1 MTTASTKAA
10 AITVDEYERMIED
23 GTIGEDDPIE
33 LIEGRLVAKMTK
45 KPDHMS
51 SSGRARRAI
60 ESVLPPVWHARVEG
74 PVRIPSRDSE
84 PEPDLAVVRGDIDDY
99 EDRHPDPADVALVV
113 EIAKSSLA
121 EDRKLAETYGGGGIP
136 TYWIVNLVHRQL
148 EVYARPANGT
158 CSSLT
163 ILKKNELVGLIIDGQ
178 TVAQIAV
185 ADLLPR
191 RCVGSA

>member
-60 ESVLPPVWHARVEG
+60 ESVLPSGWHARVEG

-84 PEPDLAVVRGDIDDY
+84 PEPDLAVVRGEIDDS
-99 EDRHPDPADVALVV
+99 RTNTPTLRTSPWSS
-113 EIAKSSLA
+113 KSRS
-121 EDRKLAETYGGGGIP
+121 R
-136 TYWIVNLVHRQL
+136 
-148 EVYARPANGT
+148 ARPKTA
-158 CSSLT
+158 SSPRPMEAGNPHLLDRQSGSPPT
-163 ILKKNELVGLIIDGQ
+163 RGLCQAGQ
-178 TVAQIAV
+178 RH
-185 ADLLPR
+185 LLRHYDSQAERACRSDHRWPGGRPDRRGGPAPR
-191 RCVGSA
+191 R

>member
-10 AITVDEYERMIED
+10 AITVDEDERMIED

-60 ESVLPPVWHARVEG
+60 ESVLPPGWHARVEG

-84 PEPDLAVVRGDIDDY
+84 PEPDLAVVRGEIDDY

-158 CSSLT
+158 YSSLT
-163 ILKKNELVGLIIDGQ
+163 ILKKNELVDLIIDGQ

-191 RCVGSA
+191 R

>member
-60 ESVLPPVWHARVEG
+60 ESVLPPGWHARVEG
-74 PVRIPSRDSE
+74 LVRIPSRDSE

-158 CSSLT
+158 YSSLT
-163 ILKKNELVGLIIDGQ
+163 ILKKNELVDLIIDGQ

-191 RCVGSA
+191 R

>member
-33 LIEGRLVAKMTK
+33 LIEGRLVAKKTK

-60 ESVLPPVWHARVEG
+60 ESVLPSGWHARVEG

-84 PEPDLAVVRGDIDDY
+84 PEPDLAVVRGEIDDY

-121 EDRKLAETYGGGGIP
+121 DDRKLAETYGGGGIP
-136 TYWIVNLVHRQL
+136 IYWIVNLVHRQL
-148 EVYARPANGT
+148 EVYARPADGT
-158 CSSLT
+158 YSSLT
-163 ILKKNELVGLIIDGQ
+163 ILKKNELVDLIIHGQ
-178 TVAQIAV
+178 AVAQIAV

-191 RCVGSA
+191 R

>member
-60 ESVLPPVWHARVEG
+60 ESVLPPGWHARVEG

-99 EDRHPDPADVALVV
+99 EDRHPDPTDVALVV

-136 TYWIVNLVHRQL
+136 TYWIVNLVHHQL

-158 CSSLT
+158 YSSLT
-163 ILKKNELVGLIIDGQ
+163 IPKKNELVDLIIDGQ
-178 TVAQIAV
+178 AVAQIAV

-191 RCVGSA
+191 R

>member
-60 ESVLPPVWHARVEG
+60 ESVLPSGWHAPVEG
-74 PVRIPSRDSE
+74 PVRSRRGIASLSRISPWSGRHRRLRGQTPRPCGRRPGRRNREVE
-84 PEPDLAVVRGDIDDY
+84 PGRRPQARRDLWRRGNPDLLDGQSGS
-99 EDRHPDPADVALVV
+99 P
-113 EIAKSSLA
+113 
-121 EDRKLAETYGGGGIP
+121 P
-136 TYWIVNLVHRQL
+136 T

-158 CSSLT
+158 YSSLT
-163 ILKKNELVGLIIDGQ
+163 ILKKNELVDLIIDGQ

-185 ADLLPR
+185 ANLLPR
-191 RCVGSA
+191 R

>member
-1 MTTASTKAA
+1 MTTASTNAA
-10 AITVDEYERMIED
+10 AITVDEYEQMIED

-60 ESVLPPVWHARVEG
+60 EIVLPLGWHARVEG

-84 PEPDLAVVRGDIDDY
+84 PEPDLTVVRGEIDDY

-136 TYWIVNLVHRQL
+136 IYWIVNLVQRQL
-148 EVYARPANGT
+148 EVYARPVNGT
-158 CSSLT
+158 YSALT
-163 ILKKNELVGLIIDGQ
+163 ILKKNELVDLIIDGQ
-178 TVAQIAV
+178 AVAQIAV
-185 ADLLPR
+185 ADLLPKR
-191 RCVGSA
+191 

>member
-1 MTTASTKAA
+1 
-10 AITVDEYERMIED
+10 MIED

-60 ESVLPPVWHARVEG
+60 ESVLPPGWHARVEG

-148 EVYARPANGT
+148 EVYARPANGSY
-158 CSSLT
+158 SSLT
-163 ILKKNELVGLIIDGQ
+163 ILKKNELVDLIIDGQ
-178 TVAQIAV
+178 AVAQIAV

-191 RCVGSA
+191 R

>member
-60 ESVLPPVWHARVEG
+60 ESVLPSGWHGRVEG

-84 PEPDLAVVRGDIDDY
+84 PEPDLAVVRGEIDDY
-99 EDRHPDPADVALVV
+99 EDRHPDPADVALIV
-113 EIAKSSLA
+113 EIAKSSLT

-136 TYWIVNLVHRQL
+136 IYWIVNLVHRQL
-148 EVYARPANGT
+148 EVYAKPANGT
-158 CSSLT
+158 YSSLT
-163 ILKKNELVGLIIDGQ
+163 ILKKNELVDLIIDGQ
-178 TVAQIAV
+178 AVAQIAV

-191 RCVGSA
+191 R

>member
-60 ESVLPPVWHARVEG
+60 ESVLPSGWHARVEG

-84 PEPDLAVVRGDIDDY
+84 PEPDLAVVRGEIDDY
-99 EDRHPDPADVALVV
+99 EDRHPDPSDVALVV

-158 CSSLT
+158 YSSLT
-163 ILKKNELVGLIIDGQ
+163 ILKKNELVDLIIDGQ

-185 ADLLPR
+185 ANLLPR
-191 RCVGSA
+191 R

>member
-60 ESVLPPVWHARVEG
+60 ESVLPPGWHARVEG

-136 TYWIVNLVHRQL
+136 IYWIVNLVHRQL

-158 CSSLT
+158 YSSLT
-163 ILKKNELVGLIIDGQ
+163 ILKKNELVDLIIDGQ
-178 TVAQIAV
+178 AVAQIAV

-191 RCVGSA
+191 R

>member
-60 ESVLPPVWHARVEG
+60 ESVLPSGWHARVEG

-84 PEPDLAVVRGDIDDY
+84 PEPDLAVVRGEIDDY

-148 EVYARPANGT
+148 EVYTRPANGT
-158 CSSLT
+158 DSSLT
-163 ILKKNELVGLIIDGQ
+163 ILKKNELVDLIIDGQ
-178 TVAQIAV
+178 AVAQIAV

-191 RCVGSA
+191 R

>member
-60 ESVLPPVWHARVEG
+60 ESVLPSGWHARVEG

-84 PEPDLAVVRGDIDDY
+84 PEPDLAVVRGEIDDY
-99 EDRHPDPADVALVV
+99 EDRHPDPADVAWSS
-113 EIAKSSLA
+113 KSRSRA
-121 EDRKLAETYGGGGIP
+121 WPKTASSPRPMEAGESPSTGSSISF
-136 TYWIVNLVHRQL
+136 
-148 EVYARPANGT
+148 PANSRSMPGRPT
-158 CSSLT
+158 AATLRLRFSRRTSLS
-163 ILKKNELVGLIIDGQ
+163 I
-178 TVAQIAV
+178 
-185 ADLLPR
+185 
-191 RCVGSA
+191 